1 MGIKM
6 DTKRDL
12 KMKSF
17 EEGFISYQKSL
28 EQEDETLKST
38 QSIVQKAVD
47 WFNSRSMFVLA
58 YGTGCG
64 AIEMPP
70 TFTSRYDIER
80 LGVVGVATPRQADI
94 LIVSGYCSPKTL
106 KRVIRSYE
114 QMSEPKYVIGLG
126 SCTINGG
133 MYWDSYNTIKKLDD
147 YIPVDMFVNGCM
159 PRPEALIEGFVK
171 LQEKVKW
178 GYEDAGYKKY
188 KENFE
193 FYKNNQTKL
202 FKNKIAPTFQE
213 DMLIKDTTMDKI

>member
-1 MGIKM
+1 M
-6 DTKRDL
+6 
-12 KMKSF
+12 
-17 EEGFISYQKSL
+17 EYGFIEYEKDL
-28 EQEDETLKST
+28 ENQELKST
-38 QSIVQKAVD
+38 QSVVQKAIN
-47 WFNSRSMFVLA
+47 WFRSHSMFVLA

-114 QMSEPKYVIGLG
+114 QMIEPKYVIALG

-133 MYWDSYNTIKKLDD
+133 MYWDSYNTIKQLDN

-159 PRPEALIEGFVK
+159 PKPEALIEGFVS
-171 LQEKVKW
+171 LQKNILDDTKE
-178 GYEDAGYKKY
+178 AGWQK
-188 KENFE
+188 
-193 FYKNNQTKL
+193 YKNNYEYYFENQKKL
-202 FKNKIAPTFQE
+202 FKNNITPSFQE
-213 DMLIKDTTMDKI
+213 DFLGANG